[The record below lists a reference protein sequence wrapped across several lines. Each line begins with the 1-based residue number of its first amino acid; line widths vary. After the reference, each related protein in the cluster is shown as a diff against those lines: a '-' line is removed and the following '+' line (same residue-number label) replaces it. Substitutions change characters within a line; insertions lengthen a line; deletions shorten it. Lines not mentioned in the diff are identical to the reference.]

1 MKSWDTNF
9 LLRHLLEDDAPKLA
23 VVRRELALAEAGENT
38 IFLPQIVLVEVA
50 WFLRSLLPRLDV
62 LDTLREVLE
71 DSRFICEKAPTVEEA
86 LGKARIKGDF
96 PDQLIAAAARAA
108 RAEPVQTF
116 DSALRKF
123 PEFEVHKPKFINEKP
138 RITRKARIKRYL

>member
-9 LLRHLLEDDAPKLA
+9 LLRHLLEDDAPQLA
-23 VVRRELALAEAGENT
+23 VVRRELALAEAGKGT

-50 WFLRSLLPRLDV
+50 WYLRSLMPRLDV

-71 DSRFICEKAPTVEEA
+71 DSRFVCEKSATVEEA
-86 LGKARIKGDF
+86 LGKARNKGDF
-96 PDQLIAAAARAA
+96 PDHLITSAARAA
-108 RAEPVQTF
+108 HAEPVQTF

-123 PEFEVHKPKFINEKP
+123 PEFEVHKASAQNREDG
-138 RITRKARIKRYL
+138 